1 MILSNNFHF
10 LPNILIKKVLYDESR
25 INVEMVLKKEF
36 IDRFEGTIFG
46 DWVNAINFVILE
58 SRNASYTD
66 RLLKSPNI
74 CFELQGIKE
83 EIRNQTPLAVAND
96 PVQEVL
102 SERVFRFSDFRGSM
116 NDLAGQFMKKLD
128 QTEIK

>member
-58 SRNASYTD
+58 SRNAAYTD

-102 SERVFRFSDFRGSM
+102 SERVFRFLIFEV
-116 NDLAGQFMKKLD
+116 L
-128 QTEIK
+128 